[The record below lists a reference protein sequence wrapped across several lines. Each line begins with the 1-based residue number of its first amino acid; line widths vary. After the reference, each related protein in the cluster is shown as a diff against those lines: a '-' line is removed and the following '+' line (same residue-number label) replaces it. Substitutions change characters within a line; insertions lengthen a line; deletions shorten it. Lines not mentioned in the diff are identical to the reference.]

1 MPETRPAKRSRDPEA
16 PLRRN
21 LPRNI
26 TGMLLFELTWGL
38 GIPFGLYVSMV
49 PAYLNAMGTSKS
61 LMGFVQS
68 FWTILIPLQ
77 LIGSHYLR
85 GKERV
90 RTVITLYM
98 VATGV
103 RLLYDVLA
111 VFAPGLWTPAS
122 YSGLF
127 ILACGTYVGLLI
139 IGQSIYM
146 GVLTDNIP
154 RRRRGWIFGLR
165 SLFMGVGGVLTGLG
179 TSAVL
184 HHWASPLNF
193 RISFMIC
200 DAVWTLSCL
209 SLFLIRD
216 RPARAARAARRRA
229 DGFLPSLAGKL
240 RILLANPNYRI
251 FLFFHMLNCVAL
263 TMATFIVPYARERL
277 GVPDSFT
284 TWLSVIYL
292 ASSAAL
298 GSLMGRLADKAGYRS
313 VGAVQSFLL
322 TVFFMIAVVSRS
334 FTAVCIAY
342 VLYSIVNMSSAFML
356 VNMSV
361 ELCPSIGGTDLTALG
376 GTLLLPFVA
385 VSSPLA
391 GLIIDRSGSYPSV
404 FYIGATIA
412 VIALFGFAFLVREPR
427 TGKLYEFKQISVG

>member
-1 MPETRPAKRSRDPEA
+1 MHETPPSKRPRDPEA
-16 PLRRN
+16 ALRRN
-21 LPRNI
+21 LPRNV

-38 GIPFGLYVSMV
+38 GLPFGLYVSMV

-77 LIGSHYLR
+77 LVGSHYLR
-85 GKERV
+85 RAGRV
-90 RTVITLYM
+90 QAVIALYM
-98 VATGV
+98 SATGV

-111 VFAPGLWTPAS
+111 VFVPGIWTPAS
-122 YSGLF
+122 FTGF
-127 ILACGTYVGLLI
+127 FVCACASYVGLLV
-139 IGQSIYM
+139 IGQSIYA

-165 SLFMGVGGVLTGLG
+165 TLFNGLGGIVMGLG
-179 TSAVL
+179 TSWVL
-184 HHWASPLNF
+184 HRWASPVNF

-200 DAVWTLSCL
+200 DTLWTLSSL

-216 RPARAARAARRRA
+216 RPARPARVRS
-229 DGFLPSLAGKL
+229 DGFLRSLGGKL

-251 FLFFHMLNCVAL
+251 FLFFHMLNSVAL
-263 TMATFIVPYARERL
+263 TVATFIVPYAQDRL
-277 GVPDSFT
+277 GVPDNLM

-292 ASSAAL
+292 ASGAAL
-298 GSLMGRLADKAGYRS
+298 GPLMGRLADRAGYRS

-322 TVFFMIAVVSRS
+322 VIFFLIAVASRS
-334 FTAVCIAY
+334 FIAVCIGY
-342 VLYSIVNMSSAFML
+342 VLYSIVNVTGAFML
-356 VNMSV
+356 VNMSI
-361 ELCPSIGGTDLTALG
+361 ELCPAFGGTDLTALG

-385 VSSPLA
+385 VTSPLA
-391 GLIIDRSGSYPSV
+391 GAIIDWSGSYPSV
-404 FYIGATIA
+404 FFMGATIA

-427 TGKLYEFKQISVG
+427 TGKLYEFKQIAMG